1 MSCVL
6 TSMLASRRCRR
17 GLTFE
22 NSQRCGWTREC
33 RVPSSAESGCESSRT
48 GKSSQKIL
56 LQSIF
61 IINALEH
68 CAHRHRHFGTQT
80 RRDCP
85 RTVTTEWS
93 LEVGI
98 PLNPLNPPQTL
109 SIPLRR
115 PDLYHIAQRLA
126 GSGAGE
132 MTAEQHIDR
141 ILEERKQRKEAK
153 KARKEAK
160 RLKKRRAAN
169 SD

>member
-1 MSCVL
+1 MAGRASVAYQAQPKVAARAQGQVKVL
-6 TSMLASRRCRR
+6 KRFC
-17 GLTFE
+17 
-22 NSQRCGWTREC
+22 
-33 RVPSSAESGCESSRT
+33 
-48 GKSSQKIL
+48 SSQF
-56 LQSIF
+56 SES
-61 IINALEH
+61 NALEH